1 MGMMFHPHAG
11 AAEKFLQEAQGQ
23 ITVGCRHRRQQLG
36 RHSGDVV
43 LGKCGSV
50 RGNDSLCG

>member
-1 MGMMFHPHAG
+1 MMFHPHAG